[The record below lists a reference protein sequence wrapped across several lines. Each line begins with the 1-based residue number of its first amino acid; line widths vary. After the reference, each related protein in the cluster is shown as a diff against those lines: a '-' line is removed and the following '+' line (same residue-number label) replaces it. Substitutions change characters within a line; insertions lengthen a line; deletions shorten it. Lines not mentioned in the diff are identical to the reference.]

1 MIFNKFRK
9 ILEFIASV
17 FDNNDSDHSYNKEEV
32 PSKIDNLEKRK
43 LLLTEEK
50 KQLEPK
56 IIDWFKLDLTSQ
68 ERSKEISI
76 FKKNELTKIPT
87 LKFLKQE
94 RIRKEKEKQL
104 ALESSLH
111 SKLQSASQYVL
122 DKNIYK
128 AEHLLKQVQP
138 LLSQTKQREIH
149 EIFTKVHS
157 SLMNLKKEIEEQER
171 LRILEERKKQQEI
184 ERLRKETL
192 ERENREKEKRALE
205 ERKRREAENNK
216 RILEAERKEKAE
228 MAERSQLTGLCSKLK
243 DDALKIKDIIKNERV
258 MYFYHFTDIKNI
270 PSIKRHGGLYS
281 WYYCKTHNI
290 TIPIQGGD
298 EKSKE
303 LDLRYGLEDYVRL
316 SFCDDHPMAF
326 RLQQNGNELVLLKI
340 KIDVAL
346 FKETLFSDINAA
358 DKNHTHGGEYEDLQN
373 INFAATKRHFVR
385 HTDDDFKPH
394 QAEVLVKTFIP
405 LNYIVNINNP
415 SPIN

>member
-9 ILEFIASV
+9 ILEFIASI
-17 FDNNDSDHSYNKEEV
+17 FDNNDSDHSYNKEEA

-43 LLLTEEK
+43 QLLTEEK

-76 FKKNELTKIPT
+76 FRKNELTKIPT

-104 ALESSLH
+104 ALESSLR

-122 DKNIYK
+122 DKNINK

-138 LLSQTKQREIH
+138 LLYQTKQREIH

-171 LRILEERKKQQEI
+171 LRILEERKKHQEI

-192 ERENREKEKRALE
+192 ERENKEKEKRALE

-216 RILEAERKEKAE
+216 RILEAEKKEKAE
-228 MAERSQLTGLCSKLK
+228 MAERARLDALCSCFKS
-243 DDALKIKDIIKNERV
+243 DARGIIATLKNEGIT
-258 MYFYHFTDIKNI
+258 YFYHFTDIKNI
-270 PSIKRHGGLYS
+270 PSIKKHGGLFS

-290 TIPIQGGD
+290 TIPVQGGD
-298 EKSKE
+298 CDS
-303 LDLRYGLEDYVRL
+303 LDEYFGLEDYVRL
-316 SFCDDHPMAF
+316 SFCDDHPMAW
-326 RLQQNGNELVLLKI
+326 RLQQSGSNLVLLKI
-340 KIDVAL
+340 KIDVAS
-346 FKETLFSDINAA
+346 FKHTLFSDMNAA
-358 DKNHTHGGEYEDLQN
+358 DMLHSHGGNLEDLQK
-373 INFAATKRHFVR
+373 IDFAATRKHYVKRS
-385 HTDDDFKPH
+385 DPDFKPH
-394 QAEVLVKTFIP
+394 QAEIMVKT
-405 LNYIVNINNP
+405 
-415 SPIN
+415 